1 MVAWFW
7 SAESIH
13 CRRIHADD
21 NHDPTV
27 VECGGRSRG
36 YEVSMSRME
45 PSSAAIPDGVSAPHN
60 EGTRQQISILIGND
74 GRRLSSTATAKE
86 VVVRIFSVK
95 PAVAGHSG
103 KIESSRFPATTDF
116 IQAALEVLIAHGSQ
130 AVENAYAAVQVTHRR
145 WRDGCPGMRPK
156 SSAAWKALVHDAEV
170 ITRLAIS
177 YAAAYRHLST
187 LEPLRRSLATLPDWL
202 DSALEDLRLGH
213 DAKDS
218 ARELVKAISAG

>member
-1 MVAWFW
+1 
-7 SAESIH
+7 
-13 CRRIHADD
+13 
-21 NHDPTV
+21 
-27 VECGGRSRG
+27 
-36 YEVSMSRME
+36 MSRME
-45 PSSAAIPDGVSAPHN
+45 PSSAAVPGGQLTSAGEDN
-60 EGTRQQISILIGND
+60 RQHISILIGND
-74 GRRLSSTATAKE
+74 GRRLSSTATDRE

-95 PAVAGHSG
+95 PAAAGHSG

-116 IQAALEVLIAHGSQ
+116 IQAALEVLVAHGSQ
-130 AVENAYAAVQVTHRR
+130 AVESAYAAVQVTHRR

-170 ITRLAIS
+170 ITRLAIA

-187 LEPLRRSLATLPDWL
+187 IEALHRSVATLPDWL

-218 ARELVKAISAG
+218 ARALVKAISAG